1 MINDNWI
8 TWQQVK
14 DEKGHL
20 CKAKVMLFFPRNVH
34 VFSVWFSC
42 LSVLIRC
49 STSLPHVFTNGGG
62 LFSLKRTKKED
73 CKGGEWSF
81 RNKFQRKKTKRNQ
94 NFSHSKKKC
103 ISPNLFNYSI
113 RILWPHL
120 IFKSTINEF
129 TTS

>member
-62 LFSLKRTKKED
+62 GCLVWKEQKRKIAREENGVLETNFREKTP
-73 CKGGEWSF
+73 KG
-81 RNKFQRKKTKRNQ
+81 
-94 NFSHSKKKC
+94 
-103 ISPNLFNYSI
+103 I
-113 RILWPHL
+113 RISVIVKKNVFPQ
-120 IFKSTINEF
+120 IYSTIQ
-129 TTS
+129 